1 MRKIIKNKKAQI
13 GTFLPYILVG
23 IVIVFIFAIVVIP
36 IAQVGDE
43 TFDELKASPE
53 FSDSNKSVEKI
64 NQVQSLITPAFDQLV
79 FIILIAVIL
88 GCIVI
93 AIFTDY
99 HPVVVGVFIIAI
111 ILLVIISGLLANVY
125 DDVQNIDRLQNK
137 SAEFKMTNAVMGKQ
151 LPIIIGFVGIISV
164 IILLAKR
171 GKVVAPA

>member
-99 HPVVVGVFIIAI
+99 HPVVVGNTTCNYFWVTCKC
-111 ILLVIISGLLANVY
+111 L
-125 DDVQNIDRLQNK
+125 
-137 SAEFKMTNAVMGKQ
+137 
-151 LPIIIGFVGIISV
+151 
-164 IILLAKR
+164 
-171 GKVVAPA
+171 

>member
-1 MRKIIKNKKAQI
+1 
-13 GTFLPYILVG
+13 LL
-23 IVIVFIFAIVVIP
+23 
-36 IAQVGDE
+36 
-43 TFDELKASPE
+43 
-53 FSDSNKSVEKI
+53 
-64 NQVQSLITPAFDQLV
+64 
-79 FIILIAVIL
+79 L
-88 GCIVI
+88 G
-93 AIFTDY
+93 
-99 HPVVVGVFIIAI
+99 